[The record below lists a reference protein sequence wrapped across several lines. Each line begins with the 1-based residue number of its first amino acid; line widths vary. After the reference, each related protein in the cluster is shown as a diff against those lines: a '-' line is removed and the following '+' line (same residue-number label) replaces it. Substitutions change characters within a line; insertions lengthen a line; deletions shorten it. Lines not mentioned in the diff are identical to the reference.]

1 MGTQVGLIE
10 GRRDIAGG
18 ANSSEIGGNAA
29 ANRSKHFT
37 TVAYTADGSCILAAG
52 LSKYACIYSV
62 ISGALVKKFQLSH
75 NRYVAVLCH
84 AERLSYHIRAVI

>member
-75 NRYVAVLCH
+75 NRYFSAHCH
-84 AERLSYHIRAVI
+84 VMRRRFHP